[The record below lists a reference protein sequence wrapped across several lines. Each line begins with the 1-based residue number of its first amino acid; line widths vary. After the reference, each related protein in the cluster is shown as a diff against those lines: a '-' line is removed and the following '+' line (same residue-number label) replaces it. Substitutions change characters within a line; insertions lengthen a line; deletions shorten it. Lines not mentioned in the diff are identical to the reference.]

1 MEQLEYAE
9 IRLEFDLQDDFKT
22 RDDVDKIKEALA
34 VVLEQ
39 DTHDKFTLEQAL
51 EVLRIRVGAFNLWLY
66 EDGKHVI
73 RENSPASKEF
83 QSIFKYE

>member
-51 EVLRIRVGAFNLWLY
+51 EVLRIRVGACNVWLY
-66 EDGKHVI
+66 VDGKYKAGV
-73 RENSPASKEF
+73 PKELKKLLQF
-83 QSIFKYE
+83 